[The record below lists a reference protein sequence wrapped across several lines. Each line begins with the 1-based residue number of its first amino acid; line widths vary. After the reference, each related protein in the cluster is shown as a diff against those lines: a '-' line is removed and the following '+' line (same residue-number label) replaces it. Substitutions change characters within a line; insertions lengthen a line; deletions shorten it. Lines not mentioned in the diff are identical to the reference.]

1 MKTKYLYTASL
12 CLMMMFGSCS
22 DFLDQEPDTILTQDQ
37 TYGDEAL
44 MKSVLANFYGRV
56 MFGQKIEDSDAWR
69 LLDEVITYDRS
80 QEGAWGRN
88 NWRDG
93 YDYVLF
99 HDLNVFMN
107 GVQSSPVLSEDAKKA
122 YIAEARFIR
131 AWTYFCI
138 GRSIG
143 GVPIIGDQVFSYT
156 PGMDISS
163 LQIPRS
169 TESDLYDYII
179 SECEEAAKGLSKET
193 NKNNARANYWVAK
206 MLQAR
211 AALYAASLATYNNVE
226 EHPGLRTKGGEVGIP
241 AEKAKGY
248 YQIALTAA
256 KEVINDGPYKLMFSN
271 DQSHQALA
279 DNFYKA
285 VCQKD
290 GNSEVIW
297 TFDFVSPGKTHQF
310 TKNNL
315 PKSIEQDTGSDRL
328 SVILELV
335 EAFEPID
342 ADASQLGT
350 SVQFDA
356 SKWNEGNT
364 ELNNLVFYDSPTELF
379 EQRDPRLM
387 GTILVPG
394 STFAGQNIEIQ
405 AGQLIKKDGKWVE
418 LTGARNSYDDE
429 HRLITANNGPLGGDD
444 REINR
449 TGFYIRKYLDETPA
463 AGTIGRGSAMWNVH
477 FRIAEAYLIAAEAQ
491 WMISG
496 DEGDSEALSYINEVR
511 KRAGVNPLTS
521 IDKNKLIHE
530 YRVEFAFEGHRW
542 WTLKR
547 FMEAHKLWNGDPN
560 SRTAQRHGLWPY
572 KVVAPGDPND
582 GKWVFIEKDM
592 AKLGLWTN
600 PYKCTEADYYGEID
614 NGWLN
619 NNPKLVKNPYQ

>member
-156 PGMDISS
+156 PGMDIST

-285 VCQKD
+285 VCQRM
-290 GNSEVIW
+290 VIVKLFGLL
-297 TFDFVSPGKTHQF
+297 TLFLLEKLIS
-310 TKNNL
+310 L
-315 PKSIEQDTGSDRL
+315 PK
-328 SVILELV
+328 
-335 EAFEPID
+335 
-342 ADASQLGT
+342 
-350 SVQFDA
+350 
-356 SKWNEGNT
+356 
-364 ELNNLVFYDSPTELF
+364 
-379 EQRDPRLM
+379 
-387 GTILVPG
+387 TICL
-394 STFAGQNIEIQ
+394 
-405 AGQLIKKDGKWVE
+405 
-418 LTGARNSYDDE
+418 
-429 HRLITANNGPLGGDD
+429 
-444 REINR
+444 
-449 TGFYIRKYLDETPA
+449 
-463 AGTIGRGSAMWNVH
+463 
-477 FRIAEAYLIAAEAQ
+477 
-491 WMISG
+491 
-496 DEGDSEALSYINEVR
+496 
-511 KRAGVNPLTS
+511 
-521 IDKNKLIHE
+521 
-530 YRVEFAFEGHRW
+530 RV
-542 WTLKR
+542 
-547 FMEAHKLWNGDPN
+547 
-560 SRTAQRHGLWPY
+560 
-572 KVVAPGDPND
+572 
-582 GKWVFIEKDM
+582 
-592 AKLGLWTN
+592 
-600 PYKCTEADYYGEID
+600 
-614 NGWLN
+614 
-619 NNPKLVKNPYQ
+619 

>member
-1 MKTKYLYTASL
+1 M
-12 CLMMMFGSCS
+12 
-22 DFLDQEPDTILTQDQ
+22 P
-37 TYGDEAL
+37 
-44 MKSVLANFYGRV
+44 
-56 MFGQKIEDSDAWR
+56 
-69 LLDEVITYDRS
+69 
-80 QEGAWGRN
+80 
-88 NWRDG
+88 
-93 YDYVLF
+93 
-99 HDLNVFMN
+99 
-107 GVQSSPVLSEDAKKA
+107 
-122 YIAEARFIR
+122 
-131 AWTYFCI
+131 
-138 GRSIG
+138 
-143 GVPIIGDQVFSYT
+143 
-156 PGMDISS
+156 
-163 LQIPRS
+163 
-169 TESDLYDYII
+169 
-179 SECEEAAKGLSKET
+179 
-193 NKNNARANYWVAK
+193 
-206 MLQAR
+206 
-211 AALYAASLATYNNVE
+211 
-226 EHPGLRTKGGEVGIP
+226 
-241 AEKAKGY
+241 
-248 YQIALTAA
+248 
-256 KEVINDGPYKLMFSN
+256 
-271 DQSHQALA
+271 
-279 DNFYKA
+279 
-285 VCQKD
+285 KD